1 VTTAS
6 PLSPLERLHLRE
18 QLQDLW
24 RDQLEI
30 VAVVDYRAGTRRADA
45 AGVEREELALQRA
58 TARSVL
64 LEVEAAMHRMDCRRY
79 GVCEKCAEPIPIV
92 DLLMAPH
99 RRRCAGCDGLARV
112 TVHPRDDRVSFAGP
126 LGE

>member
-30 VAVVDYRAGTRRADA
+30 VVAVDYRVGTRRADA
-45 AGVEREELALQRA
+45 AGVEPEKLARARA

-64 LEVEAAMHRMDCRRY
+64 VEVEAAMHRMDWRRY
-79 GVCEKCAEPIPIV
+79 GVCEKCAQPIPIV
-92 DLLMAPH
+92 DLLMTPH
-99 RRRCAGCDGLARV
+99 RRHCAGCDGFATV
-112 TVHPRDDRVSFAGP
+112 TGERQERNAVAGH
-126 LGE
+126 